1 MDATPLETGAIA
13 PDFTLPQDGG
23 DPVTLSRVE
32 TDGARVPVVL
42 FFYPKDSTPGCTTEA
57 QDFSSLLPDFQSL
70 GVQVFG
76 ISKDSLKRHENFRAK
91 QALTVPL
98 LSDADAQVCEAYGT
112 WGEKKNYGRVYLG
125 ITRTT
130 YLIDAEGKIAKAWT
144 KVKVKDHAQ
153 AVLEAA
159 RELVQQ

>member
-1 MDATPLETGAIA
+1 MPTEPLETGVNA

-23 DPVTLSRVE
+23 EAVTLSQRAP
-32 TDGARVPVVL
+32 GPVVL

-57 QDFSSLLPDFQSL
+57 QEFSARLQEFAHI

-91 QALTVPL
+91 QGLTVPL
-98 LSDADAQVCEAYGT
+98 LSDADSEVCEAYGT
-112 WGEKKNYGRVYLG
+112 WGEKKNYGRTYLG

-130 YLIDAEGKIAKAWT
+130 FLIDQNGVIAKVWT

-153 AVLEAA
+153 TVLDAA
-159 RELVQQ
+159 RELVQGATT